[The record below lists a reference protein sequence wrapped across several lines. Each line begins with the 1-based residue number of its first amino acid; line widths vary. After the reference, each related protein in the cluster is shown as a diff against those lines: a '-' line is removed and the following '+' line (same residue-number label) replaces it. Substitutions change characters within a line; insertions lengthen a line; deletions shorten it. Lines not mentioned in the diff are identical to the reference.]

1 MGATL
6 TAPMKVR
13 MIWSVS
19 AWAQKMPPGALQVM
33 LIALT
38 VSAPASGQVFTKLR
52 EQKRDVGSLCEALGI
67 QPYTDTNT
75 ALNNMA
81 AIGQVLAALYAL
93 HRAGLVEVCDA
104 SDAPDADT
112 PP

>member
-6 TAPMKVR
+6 TAPTKVR

-38 VSAPASGQVFTKLR
+38 VSAPAIGQVFAKLR
-52 EQKRDVGSLCEALGI
+52 EQERDVVALCEALGI
-67 QPYTDTNT
+67 QPCADASR
-75 ALNNMA
+75 ALEQA
-81 AIGQVLAALYAL
+81 TAIGQVLAALFAL
-93 HRAGLVEVCDA
+93 HRAGLVEFR
-104 SDAPDADT
+104 DAPAADT

>member
-6 TAPMKVR
+6 TAQMKVR

-38 VSAPASGQVFTKLR
+38 VSAPVSGQVFARLR
-52 EQKRDVGSLCEALGI
+52 EQERDVVSLCEALGI
-67 QPYTDTNT
+67 QPCTDATKTIDT
-75 ALNNMA
+75 AV
-81 AIGQVLAALYAL
+81 AIGQVLAALFAL
-93 HRAGLVEVCDA
+93 RRAGLVEVRDA
-104 SDAPDADT
+104 PDAPDADT